1 MSILT
6 EDENLRFGYT
16 TGACAAAGVKAILLK
31 EKGQP
36 YEKVQLTAL
45 DGTELLIPI
54 KEVVVGEDDPDITN
68 GTSVFVELRSL
79 PEGGETVFKAGEGV
93 GTITKPGL
101 SLPVGEPS
109 INPGPRKLIRQVLQ
123 EMMGS
128 FLGWEVTISIP
139 AGVALSGKTIEIPIT
154 TGQHTVEFHM
164 EYGTYTCS
172 YKQKLKVL
180 QSECSMTFQVP
191 RGGQTIAIVESEAL
205 EFLA

>member
-1 MSILT
+1 MGDTSSPKFGPPVGDT
-6 EDENLRFGYT
+6 NTPGFGAPASKEAVSPEPEREDSGVDLI
-16 TGACAAAGVKAILLK
+16 AAGVMQR
-31 EKGQP
+31 QP
-36 YEKVQLTAL
+36 SVLRLT
-45 DGTELLIPI
+45 
-54 KEVVVGEDDPDITN
+54 
-68 GTSVFVELRSL
+68 
-79 PEGGETVFKAGEGV
+79 
-93 GTITKPGL
+93 
-101 SLPVGEPS
+101 
-109 INPGPRKLIRQVLQ
+109 RKKQWWN
-123 EMMGS
+123 
-128 FLGWEVTISIP
+128 FLVSDFPVTIDIDGSSIP